1 MALRLGISSPEESLQ
16 ASSSGKLQG
25 SEGGVLDTPGSV
37 ESRVLFVED
46 ETKVALFEVQTT
58 NVW

>member
-25 SEGGVLDTPGSV
+25 SEGGVLDTPGSA